1 MSVKKSNKQLYR
13 VIQIM
18 TLTGTLVVANVL
30 FTMVTHRHIW
40 SGQDVLDTQIAS
52 SIVNTSVEAKRG
64 TIYDRNH
71 NVIAQE
77 VTAYT
82 VVAYLDDSLEDEDGN
97 PDYVKD
103 ADYTAKQLG
112 TVLDNINEEK
122 VAKIIEDAIDDKRSQ
137 TELGTGTK
145 RLDKDTMEKIKDL
158 NLPGIDF
165 IETTNRNY
173 PTTPFSSNLIG
184 FAAYDEEKEK
194 ISGVMGL
201 EQTLDEYLSG
211 KDGQVQYQQT
221 VDGSILPG
229 TTQVF
234 EEAEDGKDV
243 VLTLDASLQR
253 TVEEQMQITME
264 QNNAEAAWCAVMEVE
279 TGKILAWA
287 SYPTFDQNKH
297 LEIPSYQ
304 DRISQA
310 VYEPGSVMK
319 PFTYAI
325 ALDTG
330 VFPRNTT
337 FRAGTFTYTFDPNTN
352 KITRVANGTETAYPP
367 ISDALEEDFGVIT
380 FEQGL
385 AFSSNVGIC
394 ELLSNYVNYNQYVDY
409 MDKFGF
415 FKYVDSP
422 YVSESLGVNNI
433 ANLPQDYLS
442 SGFGQSSSI
451 TILQLLQAYTAI
463 FNGGTMVKPY
473 VVDSIVDSTTGEVVE
488 EYDTEVVGTPISEDT
503 ANQVVDLME
512 GVLQD
517 GASGARFRIDGVD
530 MAAKTGTGEIYN
542 EETGVYDKYKYTS
555 SIMAA
560 APSSDAKIMVYYGM
574 VSTNYVNY
582 SAEPFKQIMQAALIA
597 NGISGSESD
606 TSSEEE
612 TYEKWETYTMPGLT
626 NHSLTYANN
635 KLADKKVHVT
645 VIGDGQNVVDQY
657 PAKDSTINSN
667 DRVFILTDGQTITMP
682 DMTGWTRKDLTAFW
696 QLTGIS
702 IETTGYG
709 KVKSQNIE
717 TGQTISTDTE
727 IQVELE

>member
-122 VAKIIEDAIDDKRSQ
+122 VAKIIEDAIDDERSQ

-264 QNNAEAAWCAVMEVE
+264 QNNAEAGLAIQLLI
-279 TGKILAWA
+279 KISTW
-287 SYPTFDQNKH
+287 K
-297 LEIPSYQ
+297 YQ
-304 DRISQA
+304 VIKI
-310 VYEPGSVMK
+310 E
-319 PFTYAI
+319 
-325 ALDTG
+325 
-330 VFPRNTT
+330 FPRRFMNL
-337 FRAGTFTYTFDPNTN
+337 
-352 KITRVANGTETAYPP
+352 V
-367 ISDALEEDFGVIT
+367 
-380 FEQGL
+380 
-385 AFSSNVGIC
+385 
-394 ELLSNYVNYNQYVDY
+394 LL
-409 MDKFGF
+409 
-415 FKYVDSP
+415 
-422 YVSESLGVNNI
+422 
-433 ANLPQDYLS
+433 
-442 SGFGQSSSI
+442 
-451 TILQLLQAYTAI
+451 
-463 FNGGTMVKPY
+463 
-473 VVDSIVDSTTGEVVE
+473 
-488 EYDTEVVGTPISEDT
+488 
-503 ANQVVDLME
+503 
-512 GVLQD
+512 
-517 GASGARFRIDGVD
+517 
-530 MAAKTGTGEIYN
+530 
-542 EETGVYDKYKYTS
+542 
-555 SIMAA
+555 
-560 APSSDAKIMVYYGM
+560 
-574 VSTNYVNY
+574 
-582 SAEPFKQIMQAALIA
+582 
-597 NGISGSESD
+597 
-606 TSSEEE
+606 
-612 TYEKWETYTMPGLT
+612 
-626 NHSLTYANN
+626 
-635 KLADKKVHVT
+635 
-645 VIGDGQNVVDQY
+645 
-657 PAKDSTINSN
+657 
-667 DRVFILTDGQTITMP
+667 
-682 DMTGWTRKDLTAFW
+682 
-696 QLTGIS
+696 
-702 IETTGYG
+702 
-709 KVKSQNIE
+709 
-717 TGQTISTDTE
+717 
-727 IQVELE
+727 

>member
-122 VAKIIEDAIDDKRSQ
+122 VAKIIEDAIDDERSQ

-409 MDKFGF
+409 MDKFDF

-422 YVSESLGVNNI
+422 YVSPFSSMIAGNTLSTYALPYYGNITYYGDQNSPLSRFSTGLTRFTTKSMYIFDKVGIENTLLANDISNILLNSLLSYFTGNI
-433 ANLPQDYLS
+433 FGLNIWGSSDISYT
-442 SGFGQSSSI
+442 SGFE
-451 TILQLLQAYTAI
+451 AI
-463 FNGGTMVKPY
+463 IRPFRNMAFSYSYMTEQNMNMTTFQFKFGYNRNGNLAVINAHSFGDNTPVNT
-473 VVDSIVDSTTGEVVE
+473 TTGVE
-488 EYDTEVVGTPISEDT
+488 
-503 ANQVVDLME
+503 
-512 GVLQD
+512 
-517 GASGARFRIDGVD
+517 
-530 MAAKTGTGEIYN
+530 
-542 EETGVYDKYKYTS
+542 
-555 SIMAA
+555 
-560 APSSDAKIMVYYGM
+560 
-574 VSTNYVNY
+574 
-582 SAEPFKQIMQAALIA
+582 
-597 NGISGSESD
+597 
-606 TSSEEE
+606 
-612 TYEKWETYTMPGLT
+612 
-626 NHSLTYANN
+626 
-635 KLADKKVHVT
+635 
-645 VIGDGQNVVDQY
+645 
-657 PAKDSTINSN
+657 
-667 DRVFILTDGQTITMP
+667 
-682 DMTGWTRKDLTAFW
+682 W
-696 QLTGIS
+696 QF
-702 IETTGYG
+702 YF
-709 KVKSQNIE
+709 
-717 TGQTISTDTE
+717 
-727 IQVELE
+727 

>member
-1 MSVKKSNKQLYR
+1 
-13 VIQIM
+13 
-18 TLTGTLVVANVL
+18 
-30 FTMVTHRHIW
+30 
-40 SGQDVLDTQIAS
+40 
-52 SIVNTSVEAKRG
+52 
-64 TIYDRNH
+64 
-71 NVIAQE
+71 
-77 VTAYT
+77 
-82 VVAYLDDSLEDEDGN
+82 
-97 PDYVKD
+97 
-103 ADYTAKQLG
+103 
-112 TVLDNINEEK
+112 
-122 VAKIIEDAIDDKRSQ
+122 
-137 TELGTGTK
+137 
-145 RLDKDTMEKIKDL
+145 
-158 NLPGIDF
+158 
-165 IETTNRNY
+165 
-173 PTTPFSSNLIG
+173 
-184 FAAYDEEKEK
+184 
-194 ISGVMGL
+194 
-201 EQTLDEYLSG
+201 
-211 KDGQVQYQQT
+211 
-221 VDGSILPG
+221 
-229 TTQVF
+229 
-234 EEAEDGKDV
+234 
-243 VLTLDASLQR
+243 
-253 TVEEQMQITME
+253 
-264 QNNAEAAWCAVMEVE
+264 
-279 TGKILAWA
+279 
-287 SYPTFDQNKH
+287 
-297 LEIPSYQ
+297 
-304 DRISQA
+304 
-310 VYEPGSVMK
+310 
-319 PFTYAI
+319 
-325 ALDTG
+325 
-330 VFPRNTT
+330 
-337 FRAGTFTYTFDPNTN
+337 
-352 KITRVANGTETAYPP
+352 
-367 ISDALEEDFGVIT
+367 
-380 FEQGL
+380 
-385 AFSSNVGIC
+385 
-394 ELLSNYVNYNQYVDY
+394 
-409 MDKFGF
+409 
-415 FKYVDSP
+415 
-422 YVSESLGVNNI
+422 
-433 ANLPQDYLS
+433 LS

-517 GASGARFRIDGVD
+517 GANGARFRIDGVD